1 MSRERDESG
10 QYVEE
15 VTPERVLKVFEES
28 DAPVLTANEVAEW
41 LDCSRSA
48 AYNKLEMLVDNEQL
62 EKKKVGARAVVYIWM
77 DKV

>member
-15 VTPERVLKVFEES
+15 VTTKHVLATF
-28 DAPVLTANEVAEW
+28 DNTGIPVLTAKEVAER

-48 AYNKLEMLVDNEQL
+48 AYNKLESLVEDKEL
-62 EKKKVGARAVVYIWM
+62 HKKKVGARAVVYIKM
-77 DKV
+77 E